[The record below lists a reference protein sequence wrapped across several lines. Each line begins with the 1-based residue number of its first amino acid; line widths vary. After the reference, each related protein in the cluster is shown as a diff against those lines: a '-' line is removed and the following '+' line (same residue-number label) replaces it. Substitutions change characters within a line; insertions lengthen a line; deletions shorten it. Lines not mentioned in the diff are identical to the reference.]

1 MALFKIELR
10 LKPDL
15 TGEKALS
22 GYPEK
27 PLDPD
32 FLVVASGLAR
42 FELESKVIGISAG
55 DSQPTATATDHIHNK
70 EINYWLPDYTGG
82 FALNLGDAALSVK
95 TGTKPKA
102 RARFIEEPLDLQ
114 FERVKPLEDARKQVE
129 NLKVSFRFNG
139 EVITETIVPENLAWA
154 EIARVIQDFVV
165 QLLTLNPQLNEQ
177 KDVVHLRKLVGQLAG
192 A

>member
-1 MALFKIELR
+1 MALFKIDVR

-15 TGEKALS
+15 AGEKALA
-22 GYPEK
+22 GWPDK
-27 PLDPD
+27 PLAPD

-55 DSQPTATATDHIHNK
+55 DSQPTATATDHLHSK

-82 FALNLGDAALSVK
+82 FVLNLGDAALSVK
-95 TGTKPKA
+95 KGQNPA
-102 RARFIEEPLDLQ
+102 ALARFIEDPLDLR

-129 NLKVSFRFNG
+129 NLKISFRFNG
-139 EVITETIVPENLAWA
+139 DTITETIAPESLAWA
-154 EIARVIQDFVV
+154 EIARTIQDFVV
-165 QLLTLNPQLNEQ
+165 QLLTLNPKLNEQ
-177 KDVVHLRKLVGQLAG
+177 KDVAHLRKLVSELTG